1 MANVARTQRRQRL
14 CSADELF
21 GILRGKLYSHRCPHL
36 VPAKALQIVVEVT
49 QAGSQHQWLDTSPD
63 RTLGQI
69 VSRMLSS
76 GVVIARDVEAAQRWC
91 DLQRGQ
97 VTR

>member
-1 MANVARTQRRQRL
+1 MANRALAQRRHRL
-14 CSADELF
+14 CSAEELF
-21 GILRGKLYSHRCPHL
+21 GILRGKLHSHRCPHL
-36 VPAKALQIVVEVT
+36 VPAKPLQIVVEVT
-49 QAGSQHQWLDTSPD
+49 EAGSQHQRLATSPD
-63 RTLGQI
+63 RALSQR

-76 GVVIARDVEAAQRWC
+76 RIVIARNVESAQRWR

>member
-1 MANVARTQRRQRL
+1 MANRARAQRRHRL

-21 GILRGKLYSHRCPHL
+21 GILRGKLHSHRCPHL
-36 VPAKALQIVVEVT
+36 VPAKPLQIVIEVT
-49 QAGSQHQWLDTSPD
+49 KAGSQHQRLDTSPD
-63 RTLGQI
+63 RALGQR

-76 GVVIARDVEAAQRWC
+76 GIIIARNVEAAQRGR

>member
-1 MANVARTQRRQRL
+1 MTNIARAQRPHRL

-21 GILRGKLYSHRCPHL
+21 GILRGKLHSHRCPHL
-36 VPAKALQIVVEVT
+36 VPAKPLQIVIEVT
-49 QAGSQHQWLDTSPD
+49 KGGSQHQRLDTSHD
-63 RTLGQI
+63 RALGQR

-76 GVVIARDVEAAQRWC
+76 GIVIARNVEAAQRWR
-91 DLQRGQ
+91 DSQRGQ